1 MHSDYERHYKTPYS
15 EFQFADPA
23 TGISIALA
31 ATLTAVVRRS
41 LRTAP
46 LFAFDAPVMG
56 SGKGLLVK
64 IAALIATGRPAPL
77 LSQGKD
83 EAEDG
88 DV

>member
-1 MHSDYERHYKTPYS
+1 MTRRQGLYVDYAGPPLHVPDSPTRADALAALETLKTPYS

-56 SGKGLLVK
+56 K
-64 IAALIATGRPAPL
+64 R
-77 LSQGKD
+77 
-83 EAEDG
+83 
-88 DV
+88 